1 MDIEK
6 ILKAI
11 YQFIQDKA
19 TENQNYGIWAS
30 SLSNEQLKKEFRNC
44 HQGLKGANLLQELKN
59 RGLVKK
65 K

>member
-1 MDIEK
+1 MDIER

-11 YQFIQDKA
+11 YQLIQDKA
-19 TENQNYGIWAS
+19 IENQNYGEWAA
-30 SLSNEQLKKEFRNC
+30 SLSNDQLIREFKRC